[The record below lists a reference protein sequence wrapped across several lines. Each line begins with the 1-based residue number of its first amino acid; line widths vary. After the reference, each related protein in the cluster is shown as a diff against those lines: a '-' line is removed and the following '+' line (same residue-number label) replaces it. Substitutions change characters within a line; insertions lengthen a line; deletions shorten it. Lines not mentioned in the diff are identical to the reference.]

1 VSELRRLVG
10 LSPHIS
16 EEGEPFWDAR
26 LVNRLVHLNLGVA
39 VAERCA
45 IDVVEYEAGL
55 SRIASEKWYS
65 QFGFNRTFPSSD
77 AFDRVLRSAGVPD
90 LGVLEAT
97 IGLEPLIAI
106 AESNE
111 GQAFRDW
118 FWEEAA
124 TLVGSGARVD
134 RIVTEFG
141 KALGRPD
148 VPLQLPIS
156 LKLRFIEKVRGDYIV
171 GATGAGRALGYS
183 ARSERGAAALA
194 RQLAFQSKARL
205 QAVAAACGSVDT
217 YGPCPCGSGGG
228 FRFCCGPKRG
238 A

>member
-1 VSELRRLVG
+1 
-10 LSPHIS
+10 
-16 EEGEPFWDAR
+16 
-26 LVNRLVHLNLGVA
+26 LVHLNLGVA

-106 AESNE
+106 A
-111 GQAFRDW
+111 
-118 FWEEAA
+118 
-124 TLVGSGARVD
+124 
-134 RIVTEFG
+134 
-141 KALGRPD
+141 D

>member
-77 AFDRVLRSAGVPD
+77 AFDRVLRSAGVPA

-118 FWEEAA
+118 FWRRQPHWLAA
-124 TLVGSGARVD
+124 
-134 RIVTEFG
+134 E
-141 KALGRPD
+141 
-148 VPLQLPIS
+148 
-156 LKLRFIEKVRGDYIV
+156 
-171 GATGAGRALGYS
+171 RAS
-183 ARSERGAAALA
+183 IASSPSSERPWAGLMYRYSCRVRAVPVGD
-194 RQLAFQSKARL
+194 FGS
-205 QAVAAACGSVDT
+205 VAAQSVE
-217 YGPCPCGSGGG
+217 PRRR
-228 FRFCCGPKRG
+228 RFGVVD